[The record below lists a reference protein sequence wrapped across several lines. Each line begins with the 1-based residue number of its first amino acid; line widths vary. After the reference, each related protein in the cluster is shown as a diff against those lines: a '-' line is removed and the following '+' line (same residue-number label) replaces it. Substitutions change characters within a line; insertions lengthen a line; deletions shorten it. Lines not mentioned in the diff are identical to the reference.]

1 MTASY
6 LDFPDDARQAV
17 LDGMY
22 QRASTR
28 GFWTP
33 KLRCADPNALQLC
46 YPQRVA
52 VLPLDRL
59 LSAHAGADLEALADL
74 LGWRFLIFETS
85 NTSDPIAAAFAVLTE
100 SGEYRLAEL
109 NEGQYVSNTMKAIA
123 TASSLLQG
131 SLKPDGGDAP
141 EALLLIV
148 PGVYFVGLWARHH
161 DRDQDWILPID
172 PTVHGLNPEKP
183 VKAAE
188 LLDNLRKAA
197 RRAVGHE
204 GFR

>member
-6 LDFPDDARQAV
+6 LDFPDDARKAV
-17 LDGMY
+17 LEGMY

-33 KLRCADPNALQLC
+33 KLRSAHSKALQLC

-52 VLPLDRL
+52 VLPLHRL
-59 LSAHAGADLEALADL
+59 LSLKLHSEADLDALAEL

-85 NTSDPIAAAFAVLTE
+85 STSDPIAAAFAVLTE

-109 NEGQYVSNTMKAIA
+109 NEGQYVSNTMKGIE

-131 SLKPDGGDAP
+131 PLKPDGDLVP
-141 EALLLIV
+141 DMLLLIV
-148 PGVYFVGLWARHH
+148 PGVYFVGLWARY
-161 DRDQDWILPID
+161 DGRGQDWVLPID
-172 PTVHGLNPEKP
+172 PTIHGLDREKP
-183 VKAAE
+183 LKPAE
-188 LLDNLRKAA
+188 LLANLRKAA
-197 RRAVGHE
+197 RRAAGH
-204 GFR
+204 

>member
-6 LDFPDDARQAV
+6 LDLPDDARQAV

-33 KLRCADPNALQLC
+33 KLRCANRTALQLC

-59 LSAHAGADLEALADL
+59 LSSKPHAEADLDALAEF
-74 LGWRFLIFETS
+74 LGWRFLIFETI

-109 NEGQYVSNTMKAIA
+109 NEGRYVSNTMKGIE
-123 TASSLLQG
+123 TASALLRG
-131 SLKPDGGDAP
+131 PLKPPGDHAP
-141 EALLLIV
+141 DVLLLFV
-148 PGVYFVGLWARHH
+148 PGAYFVGLWTRYDGR
-161 DRDQDWILPID
+161 DRDWILPID
-172 PTVHGLNPEKP
+172 PTVHGLDPEKP
-183 VKAAE
+183 VKPAE
-188 LLDNLRKAA
+188 LLGNLRKAA
-197 RRAVGHE
+197 RRAAGQ
-204 GFR
+204 